1 MDYRISEPRY
11 LRNLEIFPIAGE
23 DGGTGSPLILDDVI
37 PSGRASFREADVP
50 EVDRIVFENRGDE
63 PVFMLDGEEITGSLQ
78 NRIITA
84 SRISQPRAVEKV
96 GVVCVEENRWDEI
109 GGFQTGSYSYPRIRS
124 ILVQSRGRKNDLQQ
138 VIWQEVDRKITVT
151 RTRSATS
158 SMHDVYLNLQ
168 DEIERYLEGFESLN
182 HGTVGFV
189 AACGNRILGADLF
202 GSKTLY
208 RKLERKMIRSY
219 ALDAIEFRRPAKG
232 DPGIG
237 DFLVSFQSALSRGAS
252 RRSDRSSALKTRILT
267 GRALYRGRGLVHAS
281 AFPN

>member
-1 MDYRISEPRY
+1 MDYHIAEPRF

-23 DGGTGSPLILDDVI
+23 EGGTAAPLTLDDVI
-37 PSGRASFREADVP
+37 PSGRASFREVDVP
-50 EVDRIVFENRGDE
+50 EVDRIVFENRGAE
-63 PVFMLDGEEITGSLQ
+63 PVFMLDGEEITGSMQ

-84 SRISQPRAVEKV
+84 SRISQPRGVEKI

-109 GGFQTGSYSYPRIRS
+109 GGFKTGSYSYPRIRS
-124 ILVQSRGRKNDLQQ
+124 ILAQSRGRKIDLQQ

-168 DEIERYLEGFESLN
+168 DEIDRYLEGFESLN
-182 HGTVGFV
+182 HGTIGFI

-202 GSKTLY
+202 GSKALY

-219 ALDAIEFRRPAKG
+219 ALDALEFQRPVKG
-232 DPGIG
+232 DPGVK
-237 DFLVSFQSALSRGAS
+237 DFLAAFQTTLHRGS
-252 RRSDRSSALKTRILT
+252 NRRLGRSSALKSRVLA
-267 GRALYRGRGLVHAS
+267 GQALYHGRELVHAS